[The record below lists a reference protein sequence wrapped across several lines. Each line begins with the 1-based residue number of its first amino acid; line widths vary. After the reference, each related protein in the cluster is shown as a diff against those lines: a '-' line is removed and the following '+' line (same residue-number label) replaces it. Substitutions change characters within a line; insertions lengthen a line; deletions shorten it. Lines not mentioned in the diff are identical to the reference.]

1 MRQERVDFTGR
12 FFSARQVA
20 IGGGRPRRPPLA
32 VAATGK
38 HGMRT
43 AARFADLW
51 ITQNVGQDPTAC
63 AGAPHAEVRRP
74 VALLDEVCARQG
86 REPGTLPRLAVL
98 GYGGERPLSSVETFR
113 DCVGRYAGLGIAT
126 LAVLWPRGNQ
136 EHTRLAVLEQAAA
149 ECLRHRS
156 VP

>member
-98 GYGGERPLSSVETFR
+98 GYGGEPPCPRSRRSATAWAGTRDWASRHWPSCGPAGTRNTPASLCWNKRRPS
-113 DCVGRYAGLGIAT
+113 A
-126 LAVLWPRGNQ
+126 
-136 EHTRLAVLEQAAA
+136 
-149 ECLRHRS
+149 
-156 VP
+156 